1 MVVSAATVVV
11 LAVCSVPAVVVT
23 DGAGAGRGA
32 TVRLWVADPATCAA
46 VMPAEWQVL
55 SPAGATT
62 APVGATVPAAAAGAG
77 AGGVA
82 GVEAALS
89 VVAAGAAVVVCVT
102 ATVVVVTVAWVV
114 PPVVPPVVPFA
125 ASV

>member
-55 SPAGATT
+55 SPAGAAT
-62 APVGATVPAAAAGAG
+62 APVGATLPAAGAG
-77 AGGVA
+77 GGARGGAGG
-82 GVEAALS
+82 EAALS
-89 VVAAGAAVVVCVT
+89 GGGAGGGGGVRGA
-102 ATVVVVTVAWVV
+102 
-114 PPVVPPVVPFA
+114 P
-125 ASV
+125 